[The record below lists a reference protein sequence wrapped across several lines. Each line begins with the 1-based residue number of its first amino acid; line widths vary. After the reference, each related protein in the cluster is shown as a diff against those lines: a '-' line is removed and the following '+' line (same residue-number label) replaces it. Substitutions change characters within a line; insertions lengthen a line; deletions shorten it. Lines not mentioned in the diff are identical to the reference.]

1 MNSYY
6 REYVCHITRA
16 NIQPIFAVCFRTKL
30 SLLQLS
36 TSRRSGSFWGFKD
49 LRCDGSKNV
58 AQNCKFK
65 FVSFFV
71 IMPVSL
77 TFESCQDNPGTEF
90 RGAVSK
96 LGNKIKVNCGC
107 VITFSVKLGKW
118 SSHVADLPRA
128 GKKYRNK
135 KSSSRACKVFA

>member
-1 MNSYY
+1 MLFASELN
-6 REYVCHITRA
+6 YVFSSSQHHVGLVL
-16 NIQPIFAVCFRTKL
+16 F
-30 SLLQLS
+30 
-36 TSRRSGSFWGFKD
+36 GGFKIYD
-49 LRCDGSKNV
+49 ATV
-58 AQNCKFK
+58 AKTLLK
-65 FVSFFV
+65 IASSSLSVFFV

-96 LGNKIKVNCGC
+96 LGKKIKINCGC

-135 KSSSRACKVFA
+135 KKLVKGVQSFCFILVN